1 MEIFRAACFPISDSP
16 IYFPTYFPLKT
27 NTFFITSFPLCCIR
41 LAIFPLHSSVVF
53 LSRLSL
59 SQLFHIFP
67 KRDFP
72 DAEFSFSVAFVFSY
86 PLASSS
92 RFLSR
97 GEETPILHLSIR
109 EKERDGRE
117 RPMEDRKRKTERR
130 KEKGTG
136 GLAQMKFNKISS
148 SLVALGHS
156 IAYTLSRRERPGPLA
171 VTMATQHPAPRDVTA
186 PSICTPLYDYRHHHH
201 HDHHYHH
208 RHYSHHHSPQP
219 LLPPTSSFSS
229 RHRLPLAADV

>member
-1 MEIFRAACFPISDSP
+1 MSSHIVYFLVVVGSIFRLDEFLRLSPSCISFIEMFRAACFPNSDSP

-27 NTFFITSFPLCCIR
+27 NTSFITSFPVWCIR
-41 LAIFPLHSSVVF
+41 LASFPLHSSVFF

-67 KRDFP
+67 ERDFP

-117 RPMEDRKRKTERR
+117 RPMEDRKRKAERDGRR
-130 KEKGTG
+130 KG
-136 GLAQMKFNKISS
+136 
-148 SLVALGHS
+148 
-156 IAYTLSRRERPGPLA
+156 RRVGANE
-171 VTMATQHPAPRDVTA
+171 
-186 PSICTPLYDYRHHHH
+186 I
-201 HDHHYHH
+201 
-208 RHYSHHHSPQP
+208 
-219 LLPPTSSFSS
+219 
-229 RHRLPLAADV
+229 